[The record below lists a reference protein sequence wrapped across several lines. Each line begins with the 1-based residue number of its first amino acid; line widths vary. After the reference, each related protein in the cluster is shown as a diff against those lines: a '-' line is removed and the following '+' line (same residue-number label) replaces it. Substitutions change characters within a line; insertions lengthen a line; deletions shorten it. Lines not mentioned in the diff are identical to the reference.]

1 MNAAIHV
8 AGWTLVH
15 FAWQGALV
23 ALAAAIALR
32 LLRHATPQS
41 RYAVGCLALAAMLV
55 LPGAT
60 AWRLTSAPADADR
73 WRRCAAPCSC
83 ASRPSRPRRT
93 RIGSSSASA
102 ARPRER

>member
-23 ALAAAIALR
+23 GLAAAFALR
-32 LLRHATPQS
+32 LLRYSAPQS
-41 RYAVGCLALAAMLV
+41 RYVVGCLALAAMLV

-60 AWRLTSAPADADR
+60 QPT
-73 WRRCAAPCSC
+73 
-83 ASRPSRPRRT
+83 T
-93 RIGSSSASA
+93 
-102 ARPRER
+102 